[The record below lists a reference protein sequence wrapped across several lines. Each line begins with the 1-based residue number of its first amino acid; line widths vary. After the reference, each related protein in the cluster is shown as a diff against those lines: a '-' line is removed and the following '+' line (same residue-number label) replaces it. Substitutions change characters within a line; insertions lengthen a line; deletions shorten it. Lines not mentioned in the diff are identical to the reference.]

1 MLSGV
6 LYFLASVGNLFLA
19 NLVIVRARRARGAL
33 PIALL
38 CITLFLWDISE
49 AAKSI
54 LKDDYWTYIRLVGS
68 SMAPAFLWHFVLIF
82 VRREQALRRWLRLV
96 YAFTAVFTLVTAGAL
111 FSPVLREFVRSS
123 TWNLLYLVALFPFL
137 IWSLILFRA
146 RLREVG
152 TPMERNAITFVAVG
166 IVVGTLAGLT
176 DLTVQ
181 LGSGIPPLG
190 HVGSVVCT
198 AMLAVAILRHRLL
211 EEETPMRRAL
221 YVLLLALS
229 GVFVIAVLYATL
241 PGDWNAYLVVGAVA
255 AVTALALY
263 RFLFVRLYEQA
274 ERRKR
279 LALIGAMAAG
289 VAHEIRNPL
298 ASIKGAAQYVQKDL
312 EGLEG
317 KGEAREYLKLLVG
330 EVDCLNDVVES
341 FMAYARPLEPRRKEV
356 RLEELLGDIVRLQ
369 GVSVPAGVRIETAF
383 DPDLPP
389 VPADPAL
396 LTQAVTNLLRNA
408 VEAMPD
414 GGTVTFRT
422 RPVVTAWRTYAAIE
436 VIDAGP
442 GVSAGDL
449 DRIFQPFYTTKSKG
463 TGLGLSIAR
472 RIVEAHGGEVAV
484 ANVRPR
490 GCKFTFLL
498 PLPAL

>member
-1 MLSGV
+1 
-6 LYFLASVGNLFLA
+6 
-19 NLVIVRARRARGAL
+19 
-33 PIALL
+33 
-38 CITLFLWDISE
+38 
-49 AAKSI
+49 
-54 LKDDYWTYIRLVGS
+54 
-68 SMAPAFLWHFVLIF
+68 
-82 VRREQALRRWLRLV
+82 
-96 YAFTAVFTLVTAGAL
+96 
-111 FSPVLREFVRSS
+111 
-123 TWNLLYLVALFPFL
+123 
-137 IWSLILFRA
+137 
-146 RLREVG
+146 
-152 TPMERNAITFVAVG
+152 
-166 IVVGTLAGLT
+166 
-176 DLTVQ
+176 
-181 LGSGIPPLG
+181 
-190 HVGSVVCT
+190 
-198 AMLAVAILRHRLL
+198 MLAVAILRHRLL

-330 EVDCLNDVVES
+330 EVDRLNDVVES

-396 LTQAVTNLLRNA
+396 LTQAVTNVLRNA

-414 GGTVTFRT
+414 GGAVTLRT